1 MEKNCIKCTKKF
13 KTIFP
18 NKKFCSDK
26 CRQKFN
32 QSIILMLINTE
43 ISEGKF
49 STNLGICLSNY

>member
-13 KTIFP
+13 KNIFP

-26 CRQKFN
+26 FRQKFN
-32 QSIILMLINTE
+32 QSTILMLINTE